1 MIFVNNFYESLLVL
15 SGSVNIHRHRLSS
28 LQLFKTAHPRRLCS
42 LFEIKYP
49 NIMCI
54 YYYHVKYH
62 IWCVCTWVEYKAID
76 NFIASFMKISL
87 YSPNKKRRFG
97 TTIKAG
103 LCTLANSHM
112 IMSRRPGGVS
122 PWCHSPPL
130 SPMSRAR
137 AMTCC
142 DPGGRPPAWSA
153 SASLGSR
160 DLEANKYRQVLWKL
174 KRTIHL
180 KLTPESLSTLR
191 AFWRTLLRCFLVCSQ
206 V

>member
-1 MIFVNNFYESLLVL
+1 MTPWAPV
-15 SGSVNIHRHRLSS
+15 GAKKLSS
-28 LQLFKTAHPRRLCS
+28 VSLEHEREGWWPKDFLFVYKFYLWTLIGIIRICQYSLSVYVYLQLLWTAPPPRLCS

-160 DLEANKYRQVLWKL
+160 DK
-174 KRTIHL
+174 I
-180 KLTPESLSTLR
+180 
-191 AFWRTLLRCFLVCSQ
+191 
-206 V
+206 